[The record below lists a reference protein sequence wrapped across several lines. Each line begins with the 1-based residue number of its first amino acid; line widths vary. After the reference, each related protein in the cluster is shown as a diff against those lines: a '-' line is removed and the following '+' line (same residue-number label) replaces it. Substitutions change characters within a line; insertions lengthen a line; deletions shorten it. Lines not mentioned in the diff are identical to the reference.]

1 MHKPKTTP
9 ICEKSQLG
17 VVFSVFVI
25 QIGFILKNHVLCRK
39 KVKKLTDKLQKF
51 LFAIYKK

>member
-1 MHKPKTTP
+1 MHKQKTTP

-25 QIGFILKNHVLCRK
+25 QIGFILKNHVLRRK

-51 LFAIYKK
+51 LFAIHKK